1 MSSNAPLVVFV
12 HNRMFHAEQCLS
24 ALNNN
29 FLAPETDLFLF

>member
-12 HNRMFHAEQCLS
+12 SHAEQCLS

>member
-12 HNRMFHAEQCLS
+12 YNRISHAEQCLS

-29 FLAPETDLFLF
+29 FLAPETNLFLF